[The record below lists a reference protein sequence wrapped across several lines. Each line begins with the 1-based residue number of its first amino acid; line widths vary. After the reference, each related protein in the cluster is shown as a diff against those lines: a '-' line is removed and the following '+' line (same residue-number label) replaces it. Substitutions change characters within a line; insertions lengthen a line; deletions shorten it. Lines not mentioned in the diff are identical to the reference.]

1 MTLAEELAQLHELQK
16 VDYQIYQR
24 EQTLKALDTGDAQKQ
39 HAIDVMKRHDA
50 SAAAL
55 KKVEAEQRD
64 AELALKTLEGK
75 KAAIHQKLYS
85 GKVNN
90 PKELGDL
97 EKDEVMLAGQVG
109 HQEEVLLELM
119 DRTEAAQTQES
130 ALAQELDTA
139 KRKWK
144 DAMLHSQSENARL
157 QKELAVLRP
166 ERERL
171 AAQVEKPLLRR
182 YDEIRKAREGI
193 GLAVTDNDMCS
204 VCRMKI
210 TPQTLLEL
218 REGEDL
224 TFCDNCGRI
233 LARQKKESS

>member
-1 MTLAEELAQLHELQK
+1 MTLAEELAKLHEVQK

-24 EQTLKALDTGDAQKQ
+24 EQALKALDTGDALKL
-39 HAIDVMKRHDA
+39 HAIEVMKRHDA

-75 KAAIHQKLYS
+75 KAAVHQKLYS
-85 GKVNN
+85 GKVTN

-97 EKDEVMLAGQVG
+97 EKDEEMLAGQVG

-130 ALAQELDTA
+130 ALAQELETA

-144 DAMLHSQSENARL
+144 DTVARSQSEAVRL
-157 QKELAVLRP
+157 QKELAGLRP

-182 YDEIRKAREGI
+182 YDEIRKSHNGI
-193 GLAVTDNDMCS
+193 GLAVTANDICS
-204 VCRMKI
+204 VCHVKL
-210 TPQTLLEL
+210 TPQTVLEL

-224 TFCDNCGRI
+224 TFCDNCGRM
-233 LARQKKESS
+233 LAWQKQESS